1 MIQGK
6 IFRSS
11 KRVFDCKINGD
22 KELISATALR
32 EVIKKAHPVVGDNV
46 ALRKTENSNDW
57 EITEI
62 LPRTNEVFRRIVR
75 TNKKKVIASNTDV
88 ILIVT
93 SVSHPAYK
101 PFLLDRYL
109 TRAVQWDIPA
119 AIVFNKMDQFD
130 DSFEFDFELEKFKS
144 LGVTTFQLNST
155 NPDDPRFK
163 EDFDELKN
171 LLEDKTAICLGQSGV
186 GKSKLITALSGGSVE
201 LLSSRLAKKANKGA
215 HTTTWAEL
223 VDCQK
228 FLMVDSPGVRSL
240 SVQDISADEL
250 PLLFPDL
257 RPLFAKCK
265 FRDCKHEDNSKG
277 CFFHTLDEDILED
290 KISLNRIY
298 SYLKLKE
305 EIEEIP
311 EWQKVN

>member
-1 MIQGK
+1 MIKGK

-11 KRVFDCKINGD
+11 KRVFDCRIDG
-22 KELISATALR
+22 EETLISATALR

-46 ALRKTENSNDW
+46 VLRKTENSDDW
-57 EITEI
+57 EIIEV
-62 LPRTNEVFRRIVR
+62 LPRENEIFRRIVR
-75 TNKKKVIASNTDV
+75 ENKKKVIASNTDV

-93 SVSHPAYK
+93 SVSQPMYK

-119 AIVFNKMDQFD
+119 AIVFNKMDEFD

-144 LGVTTFQLNST
+144 LGVTTFQLNSA
-155 NPDDPRFK
+155 NPDDPRFLKDFNKLK
-163 EDFDELKN
+163 E
-171 LLEDKTAICLGQSGV
+171 LLTDKTAICLGQSGV
-186 GKSKLITALSGGSVE
+186 GKSKLISALSGGEVE
-201 LLSSRLAKKANKGA
+201 LLSNKLAKKVGKGA
-215 HTTTWAEL
+215 HTTTWAEI
-223 VDCQK
+223 VDCK
-228 FLMVDSPGVRSL
+228 NFLMVDSPGVRSL
-240 SVQDISADEL
+240 SVQDIAADDL

-257 RPLFAKCK
+257 RPLFAQCQ

-277 CFFHTLDEDILED
+277 CFFHTLDVDIPEE
-290 KISLNRIY
+290 KIHLNRIY

-311 EWQKVN
+311 EWQK